1 MLVLRVLL
9 GWENWRNLRQC
20 PHDFST
26 TEYLNSRI
34 TTEQSEPGRTLTNLH
49 WKDIQIVGERQ
60 ETDWTSAYLYLVRRE
75 EGSTN
80 QKNRET
86 VSKNRWITK
95 SVNWHFW
102 RNLRIANAIYWVQYF
117 VIIEEEYSV
126 SDYWI
131 LSMLSLSEREFHK
144 VSNKQY
150 GRRLLCQTQ
159 NSTRYLCHVRIV
171 SILFQNHVKNRIEIT

>member
-1 MLVLRVLL
+1 MLRTLL

-34 TTEQSEPGRTLTNLH
+34 SSEQSGLGRMLTNLH
-49 WKDIQIVGERQ
+49 WKDIRIVGERQ
-60 ETDWTSAYLYLVRRE
+60 ETDWTSAYLHLVRRE

-80 QKNRET
+80 RKT
-86 VSKNRWITK
+86 VAKDWMITEG
-95 SVNWHFW
+95 VNWHFW

-126 SDYWI
+126 WDYWI

-144 VSNKQY
+144 VSNEQN
-150 GRRLLCQTQ
+150 GRRSLW
-159 NSTRYLCHVRIV
+159 
-171 SILFQNHVKNRIEIT
+171 